1 MGPGLTSVS
10 VRGKD
15 TSVMVTQKKVPV
27 REFSRDLEGYTR
39 RAGGG
44 RGVAISLLFLLVVR
58 TLCTRGSLDAVMLL

>member
-27 REFSRDLEGYTR
+27 RRP
-39 RAGGG
+39 
-44 RGVAISLLFLLVVR
+44 SLAQRYSSGPL
-58 TLCTRGSLDAVMLL
+58 